1 MNMLASLPSELLRS
15 LRLTLVIAAVTG
27 LIYPFVMTG
36 LAQGLFNHQANGS
49 LVTQKGQV
57 VGSSLIGQQF
67 TSDKYFHGRPSATV
81 NASTGKPQPYAADN
95 SAGSNYAPSN
105 QALIDRVSKD
115 VQTVRQ
121 QNGLSADQQ
130 VPADLVTTDFSGFDP
145 DITEASALLQ
155 VNRVAQARSLD
166 PAKVRRLVEN
176 HVQGRVLW
184 IFGQPH
190 VNVLD
195 VNMALDRGEAG

>member
-1 MNMLASLPSELLRS
+1 MFSSIASELLRS
-15 LRLTLVIAAVTG
+15 LRITVVIFAVTG
-27 LIYPFVMTG
+27 LVYPLVGTG
-36 LAQGLFNHQANGS
+36 LAQALFNHQANGS
-49 LVTQKGQV
+49 LVTSNGRV

-67 TSDKYFHGRPSATV
+67 TSDKYFHGRPSATLDP
-81 NASTGKPQPYAADN
+81 NTGKPKPYAADN

-105 QALIDRVSKD
+105 QALIDRVKKD

-145 DITEASALLQ
+145 DVTEASALLQ
-155 VNRVAQARSLD
+155 VNRVAQARNLD
-166 PAKVRRLVEN
+166 TAKVRALVEN
-176 HVQGRVLW
+176 HVQGRILW
-184 IFGQPH
+184 FFGEPH

-195 VNMALDRGEAG
+195 VNMALDSGAAA

>member
-1 MNMLASLPSELLRS
+1 MFSSIASELLRS
-15 LRLTLVIAAVTG
+15 LRITVVIFAVTG
-27 LIYPFVMTG
+27 LVYPLVGTG
-36 LAQGLFNHQANGS
+36 LAQALFNHPANGS
-49 LVTQKGQV
+49 LVTSNGRV

-67 TSDKYFHGRPSATV
+67 TSGKYFHGRPSATLDP
-81 NASTGKPQPYAADN
+81 NTGKPKPYAADN

-105 QALIDRVSKD
+105 QALIDRVKKD

-145 DITEASALLQ
+145 DVTEASALLQ
-155 VNRVAQARSLD
+155 VNRVAQARNLD
-166 PAKVRRLVEN
+166 TAKVRALVEN
-176 HVQGRVLW
+176 HVQGRILW
-184 IFGQPH
+184 FFGEPH

-195 VNMALDRGEAG
+195 VNMALDSGAAA

>member
-1 MNMLASLPSELLRS
+1 MFSSISSELLRS
-15 LRLTLVIAAVTG
+15 LRITVVIFAVTG
-27 LIYPFVMTG
+27 LVYPLVGTG
-36 LAQGLFNHQANGS
+36 LAQALFNHQANGS
-49 LVTQKGQV
+49 LVTSNGQV

-67 TSDKYFHGRPSATV
+67 TSDKYFHGRPSATLDP
-81 NASTGKPQPYAADN
+81 NTGKPKPYAADN

-105 QALIDRVSKD
+105 QALIDRVKKD
-115 VQTVRQ
+115 AQTVRQ

-145 DITEASALLQ
+145 DVTEASALLQ
-155 VNRVAQARSLD
+155 VNRVAQARNLD
-166 PAKVRRLVEN
+166 SAKVRALVES

-184 IFGQPH
+184 VFGEPH

-195 VNMALDRGEAG
+195 VNMALDSGAAA

>member
-1 MNMLASLPSELLRS
+1 MLAAIASELLRS

-27 LIYPFVMTG
+27 LIYPLVGTG
-36 LAQGLFNHQANGS
+36 LAQAIFHDQANGS
-49 LVTQKGQV
+49 LVTKNGQA

-67 TSDKYFHGRPSATV
+67 TSDRYFHGRPSATV

-105 QALIDRVSKD
+105 QALIDRVSRD
-115 VQTVRQ
+115 VRTVRQ
-121 QNGLSADQQ
+121 EDGLSPRAQ

-145 DITEASALLQ
+145 DVSEASALLQ
-155 VNRVAQARSLD
+155 VDRVARARNLD
-166 PAKVRRLVEN
+166 SAKVRALVEQ

-184 IFGQPH
+184 IFGEPH

-195 VNMALDRGEAG
+195 VNMALDNGEAG

>member
-1 MNMLASLPSELLRS
+1 MFSSISSELLRS
-15 LRLTLVIAAVTG
+15 LRITVVIFAVTG
-27 LIYPFVMTG
+27 LVYPLVGTG
-36 LAQGLFNHQANGS
+36 LAQALFNHQANGS
-49 LVTQKGQV
+49 LVTSNGQV

-67 TSDKYFHGRPSATV
+67 TSDKYFHGRPSATLDP
-81 NASTGKPQPYAADN
+81 NTGKPKPYAADN

-105 QALIDRVSKD
+105 QALIDRVKKD

-145 DITEASALLQ
+145 DVTEASALLQ
-155 VNRVAQARSLD
+155 VNRVAQARNLD
-166 PAKVRRLVEN
+166 SAKVRALVES

-184 IFGQPH
+184 VFGEPH

-195 VNMALDRGEAG
+195 VNMALDSGAAA

>member
-1 MNMLASLPSELLRS
+1 MLAALPSELLRS
-15 LRLTLVIAAVTG
+15 LRLTLVIAAATG

-36 LAQGLFNHQANGS
+36 IAQGLFNHQANGS
-49 LVTQKGQV
+49 LVTRNGQV

-67 TSDKYFHGRPSATV
+67 TSDRYFHGRPSATV

-95 SAGSNYAPSN
+95 SAGSNYAPTN

-145 DITEASALLQ
+145 DVTEASALLQ
-155 VNRVAQARSLD
+155 VNRVAQTRNLD
-166 PAKVRRLVEN
+166 PAKVRALVER
-176 HVQGRVLW
+176 HVQSRVLW

-195 VNMALDRGEAG
+195 VNIALDRGEAG